1 MTSMGFE
8 EYENQ
13 TTNHINFV
21 KNLNKIS
28 VFKATG
34 NDILLSFESFNT
46 VLPNSKESRIRIHST
61 KSSGDYPL
69 LAPITVFQPP
79 PTPPHPPYE
88 CSTFIQLVRYFSRLC
103 ENRKILP
110 IS

>member
-34 NDILLSFESFNT
+34 NDILLSFESFST

-69 LAPITVFQPP
+69 LAPIIVFQPPP

-88 CSTFIQLVRYFSRLC
+88 CRTFIQLVRYFS
-103 ENRKILP
+103 
-110 IS
+110 

>member
-13 TTNHINFV
+13 ITNHINFV

-34 NDILLSFESFNT
+34 NDILLSFESFSI
-46 VLPNSKESRIRIHST
+46 VLPNSKESRI
-61 KSSGDYPL
+61 
-69 LAPITVFQPP
+69 
-79 PTPPHPPYE
+79 
-88 CSTFIQLVRYFSRLC
+88 
-103 ENRKILP
+103 
-110 IS
+110 